1 MEQVVVFEEKV
12 ALTPQDLRGS
22 VTNFKDILLT
32 KLKGKLEN
40 RCSRHGFVKPGSLE
54 ILSKSMGYAEKGRFT
69 SDFLYHIK
77 AQGKVLFPPEGAQ
90 VQGTVIRKNKMGLYL
105 VIEDAIKVMVP
116 RDLHIGNEQ
125 FDEVEMGDTVLVEI
139 KKSRF
144 QVNDRFILSIGM
156 FVNRIGGAARR
167 APVAV
172 AAPTGVPG
180 VLEGVED
187 DEEDEDEEGGA
198 SAAAAPAEGEGAGG
212 AGAAEERQLETV
224 D

>member
-156 FVNRIGGAARR
+156 FVNRVGGAARR
-167 APVAV
+167 ARSAVAV

-180 VLEGVED
+180 VLEGAEED
-187 DEEDEDEEGGA
+187 EDEDEEGGGA
-198 SAAAAPAEGEGAGG
+198 AAAAAPAPTEGEGAGG
-212 AGAAEERQLETV
+212 AEEL